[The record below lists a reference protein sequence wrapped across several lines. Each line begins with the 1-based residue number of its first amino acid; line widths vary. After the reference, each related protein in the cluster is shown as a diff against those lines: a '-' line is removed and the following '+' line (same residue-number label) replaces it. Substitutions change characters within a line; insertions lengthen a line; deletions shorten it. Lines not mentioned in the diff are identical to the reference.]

1 MFDKG
6 RETKLTR
13 KEAVD
18 LAKTTILDAEQ
29 RRIDFSKQDN
39 IEYITEEMLAES
51 KTAIAATEK
60 EDNGIM
66 LESVKWFLIK
76 IGIPFA
82 LLIGALIASN
92 IRFNRN
98 LKVEYKKGFSDGYV
112 ECLYNEEANIPHKYR
127 KRLDTIT
134 TWEEVKWVLILVQKN
149 QRK

>member
-1 MFDKG
+1 MFDRGK
-6 RETKLTR
+6 EINSTN

-18 LAKTTILDAEQ
+18 LCKAAIIDAEK
-29 RRIDFSKQDN
+29 RGIEFSKQDN
-39 IEYITEEMLAES
+39 IEYITEEMLSES
-51 KTAIAATEK
+51 KTSIAATEK

-134 TWEEVKWVLILVQKN
+134 TWEEVK
-149 QRK
+149 

>member
-1 MFDKG
+1 MFDRG
-6 RETKLTR
+6 REINPTS
-13 KEAVD
+13 KEASG
-18 LAKTTILDAEQ
+18 KRGIE
-29 RRIDFSKQDN
+29 FSKQDN

-51 KTAIAATEK
+51 KTSIVATEK

-98 LKVEYKKGFSDGYV
+98 LKVEYKKGFEAGYI
-112 ECLYNEEANIPHKYR
+112 ECLYNEESNIPHKY
-127 KRLDTIT
+127 KKLVDTIT
-134 TWEEVKWVLILVQKN
+134 TWEEVKWVLLQLQK
-149 QRK
+149 K

>member
-1 MFDKG
+1 MFDRG

-60 EDNGIM
+60 EDNDIM
-66 LESVKWFLIK
+66 LESVK
-76 IGIPFA
+76 
-82 LLIGALIASN
+82 
-92 IRFNRN
+92 
-98 LKVEYKKGFSDGYV
+98 
-112 ECLYNEEANIPHKYR
+112 
-127 KRLDTIT
+127 
-134 TWEEVKWVLILVQKN
+134 
-149 QRK
+149 